1 MSDFD
6 PDRILTL
13 AQTLANGTVA
23 EKIEVLRG
31 LGDDPLTSGV
41 LLRALEDPAPEVRLA
56 ALERLRELR
65 VRPPEPM
72 LAPLRDDDDPAV
84 RALAVELAELP
95 EAPNPLEQ
103 LIPLVERMAD
113 QLGPLGGLLRSMLGT
128 LRDVGADDER
138 TQLLAVRALAAGN
151 PAAFLAVQQAL
162 RSRWLSVRLA
172 ALHKAL
178 ELPDVTVPD
187 DLVGPL
193 LADPNEELRRAAEA
207 LVAAGRVAPFDEDAF
222 RARTMQSLLGGL
234 AGGMGM
240 SADSLAN
247 LMSGQLGGLAGGAAG
262 AGLAGLSSLFGGLG
276 GAGTGAS
283 APGAGA
289 GATSAGPSAP
299 HARAAAAEPPPP
311 RPGEPHRPSGC
322 VYVVGDERARD
333 RLLQSIARHCEP
345 GSTLSWRAL
354 VSLPGPG
361 HWAFEVERARA
372 AQPGWPEPLLAAGA
386 PLSERTLRGAD
397 VARKVS
403 EQIWG
408 AAYADHGGGADDAV
422 TLVFHDGMLSRAA
435 WGAWEWSDAG
445 ATESPSVAPAKALL
459 RAFLQDPT
467 DDALDPLPTEPEPI
481 RQARD

>member
-13 AQTLANGTVA
+13 AQTLASGTTD
-23 EKIEVLRG
+23 EKIAVLRG

-41 LLRALEDPAPEVRLA
+41 LLRALEDPVPEVRLA

-72 LAPLRDDDDPAV
+72 LEPLRDDDDPAV
-84 RALAVELAELP
+84 RALAAELGELP

-138 TQLLAVRALAAGN
+138 TQLLAVHALAAGN

-172 ALHKAL
+172 ALQKAL

-187 DLVGPL
+187 ELVGQL
-193 LADPNEELRRAAEA
+193 LADPNDELRRAAEA

-247 LMSGQLGGLAGGAAG
+247 MMSGKLGGLAGGAAG

-276 GAGTGAS
+276 GAG
-283 APGAGA
+283 AGA
-289 GATSAGPSAP
+289 GSVAPEAGPGAP
-299 HARAAAAEPPPP
+299 RPKATPPADPPPP
-311 RPGEPHRPSGC
+311 RPGEAHRPNGC

-408 AAYADHGGGADDAV
+408 AAYADHGADAGV

-435 WGAWEWSDAG
+435 WGQWEWSDAG
-445 ATESPSVAPAKALL
+445 AVESASAAPTKALL

-467 DDALDPLPTEPEPI
+467 DDTLDPLPTDPEPI